1 MTDDRRPRSSSSLA
15 FLRSVAHTDRRKDEL
30 LWKTPT
36 TTTDDDARLPSL
48 AFHRSVAHND
58 THTER
63 ELLNYQA
70 SARTRTTLPGIV
82 AQTHL
87 AFAHLD
93 YVPLVAFPEIT
104 TSLQPARCRLFKV
117 SEPRSFGGV

>member
-1 MTDDRRPRSSSSLA
+1 VSEETGEMEGKMRQKERKKTMGGLKNPDDRRWQTTDDHARLPSLA
-15 FLRSVAHTDRRKDEL
+15 FLRFVAHTDRRKDEL
-30 LWKTPT
+30 LWRTPT

-48 AFHRSVAHND
+48 AFHRSVAHNERERH
-58 THTER
+58 THR

-87 AFAHLD
+87 L
-93 YVPLVAFPEIT
+93 LLT
-104 TSLQPARCRLFKV
+104 
-117 SEPRSFGGV
+117 